1 MIMRRVVVLLWL
13 FLPAA
18 LFAQEVNIPS
28 SGCVWRAGDDPG
40 WAAPVID
47 ESGWMPYSAWQQ
59 SPPKPHIWIRCHAD
73 LSALRGVAR
82 PALQI
87 RLYAAYQLFVNG
99 RLTGS
104 AGNLESGGFSLNLI
118 RNWPVAPEPPGPST
132 IVLRTTWHY
141 TSEVPFSPYP
151 ALQVLGGDLDNLR
164 DHRSAVIVAQS
175 ARHLIPALC
184 FCIVGIVGLMV
195 LGLWLNDRSRYE
207 LLLLGINCIALPPI
221 YLNYLGIS
229 GLIEYPAA
237 VYFILWAIPA
247 FITNICRTV
256 FFFTLAGRRVL
267 WFFWVLIAAATAIH
281 FITAA
286 IPLLAPAQALWLDT
300 LRAHQ
305 LGAISQFASVLE
317 STAPF
322 FAFWPWRKLTDR
334 IKPLAA
340 LSMIW
345 GATMMVFF
353 FVRFTGAQVLGLP
366 DLQSRWSSVVSDFE
380 AVATLGVL
388 IALLTLLFREQ
399 QQTSRERAV
408 LAGEMQAA
416 QQVQRILAP
425 SVLDTAPGIRVA
437 VAFHPIREVGGD
449 FYSCSILPGNRQRI
463 LLGDVSG
470 KGAAAAMAAAVLLGA
485 AQGRDTDAPAALL
498 DHLNNV
504 LTKMR
509 LGGFATCLCAELSAT
524 GTLTLANA
532 GHLPPYRNGE
542 EMKLEPGLPLG
553 ITVDATYGEAEVHLL
568 PGDSL
573 TFISDGVVEA
583 HSASGEL
590 FGFERTAAISHRA
603 AEEIASVAQSFGQED
618 DITVLK
624 LHFAP
629 AESLGG

>member
-1 MIMRRVVVLLWL
+1 M
-13 FLPAA
+13 LP
-18 LFAQEVNIPS
+18 
-28 SGCVWRAGDDPG
+28 
-40 WAAPVID
+40 
-47 ESGWMPYSAWQQ
+47 
-59 SPPKPHIWIRCHAD
+59 
-73 LSALRGVAR
+73 
-82 PALQI
+82 
-87 RLYAAYQLFVNG
+87 
-99 RLTGS
+99 
-104 AGNLESGGFSLNLI
+104 
-118 RNWPVAPEPPGPST
+118 
-132 IVLRTTWHY
+132 TTWHY

-300 LRAHQ
+300 LQPHQ

-449 FYSCSILPGNRQRI
+449 FFKSCSILRGIASAFCWGTSVSWGGSGGHGRCRTAGRSAGARHGHSGRAAGPPELRADEDAPGQNCHLPVRGTFSNGYSHAGQRRPP
-463 LLGDVSG
+463 
-470 KGAAAAMAAAVLLGA
+470 AAVS
-485 AQGRDTDAPAALL
+485 QRRRD
-498 DHLNNV
+498 
-504 LTKMR
+504 
-509 LGGFATCLCAELSAT
+509 
-524 GTLTLANA
+524 
-532 GHLPPYRNGE
+532 
-542 EMKLEPGLPLG
+542 
-553 ITVDATYGEAEVHLL
+553 EA
-568 PGDSL
+568 
-573 TFISDGVVEA
+573 
-583 HSASGEL
+583 
-590 FGFERTAAISHRA
+590 
-603 AEEIASVAQSFGQED
+603 
-618 DITVLK
+618 
-624 LHFAP
+624 
-629 AESLGG
+629 